1 MKLTQRKSFRYGG
14 AAIGLTA
21 AVVAVVVVFNVIV
34 SAIFSA
40 VGEKLDMTADNLFEL
55 SDTAN
60 ELLADRGD
68 HENQVTIYFMADRDQ
83 LNQPASSGNHYSDYS
98 AWGMK
103 YIVELAEEL
112 AERHSYINVEYID
125 LNTEGNKIKSIVG
138 KAYYESEDRSFGVTS
153 VLIDNY
159 MPLLDNHGDIV
170 YNDNTGEPQEY
181 WHNYRL
187 YNRNSFYGFNSS
199 YYATSF
205 KGEYR
210 LISAILSVT
219 QRVAPTA
226 YPTAYFITGH
236 GEAVGEYEIGEE
248 NDDYGSAAYLW
259 NLLRDC
265 GYQIRKIDLQYEDF
279 DHTGNAVAIIFGPE
293 TDYISSDSSNDGELE
308 KLQKFTET
316 SGNSLM
322 VFLNPG
328 IRSLP
333 KLEGFLEE
341 TAGVDYL
348 DAKLKDDGS
357 AGIHVDGYGLVGSR
371 AQGSD
376 LLSQRLTAVDGDEK
390 MIFRNTRP
398 IRVTDPSKASAIYTV
413 PASSYADAGD
423 AEQVKTGDALL
434 TFSTVS
440 EGSYL
445 LAAGT
450 TMLAHSN
457 YTDRAEYANRE
468 VLVAAMGLMS
478 GDDSAHEL
486 SDKVIPNEGL
496 NITTA
501 QATRWTVI
509 LSVALPSVIAVLG
522 LAVNIRRRYS

>member
-1 MKLTQRKSFRYGG
+1 MKLTERKSFRYGG
-14 AAIGLTA
+14 AAVGLTA
-21 AVVAVVVVFNVIV
+21 AVVAVVVVLNVIV
-34 SAIFSA
+34 SALFSA

-68 HENQVTIYFMADRDQ
+68 HKNQVTIYFMADRDQ
-83 LNQPASSGNHYSDYS
+83 LSQPASSYNYYSDYS

-103 YIVELAEEL
+103 YIVELAEAL
-112 AERHSYINVEYID
+112 ADRHAYINVEYID
-125 LNTEGNKIKSIVG
+125 LNTEGHKIKSIVG
-138 KAYYESEDRSFGVTS
+138 AEYYESEDRSFGVTS

-159 MPLLDNHGDIV
+159 MPSLDSHGNII
-170 YNDNTGEPQEY
+170 YNESTGEPAEY

-187 YNRNSFYGFNSS
+187 YNRNSFYGFNSG

-210 LISAILSVT
+210 LVSAILSVT
-219 QRVAPTA
+219 QRVT
-226 YPTAYFITGH
+226 PTAYFITGH
-236 GEAVGEYEIGEE
+236 GEAVGDYKIGEE
-248 NDDYGSAAYLW
+248 SSSYGSASYLW

-265 GYQIRKIDLQYEDF
+265 GYEIRKIDLQYEDF
-279 DHTGNAVAIIFGPE
+279 DSTANSVAIIFGPE
-293 TDYISSDSSNDGELE
+293 TDYISNDSSASSGTGELE
-308 KLQKFTET
+308 KLKKFTET
-316 SGNSLM
+316 AGNSLM

-328 IRSLP
+328 VRSLP
-333 KLEGFLEE
+333 VLEGFLEE

-357 AGIHVDGYGLVGSR
+357 AGIHVDGFGLVGAR
-371 AQGSD
+371 ADGSD
-376 LLSQRLTAVDGDEK
+376 LLSQRLTAVDEEEK

-398 IRVTDPSKASAIYTV
+398 IRVTDPSKVAAIYTV
-413 PASSYADAGD
+413 PASSYANEGD
-423 AEQVKTGDALL
+423 DEVSADDALL
-434 TFSTVS
+434 TFSTLS
-440 EGSYL
+440 EGSYV

-450 TMLAHSN
+450 TMLSDQL

-468 VLVAAMGLMS
+468 VLVAALGLMS
-478 GDDSAHEL
+478 GEGTAYEL
-486 SDKVIPNEGL
+486 NDKVIPNEGL

-501 QATRWTVI
+501 EATRWTVI
-509 LSVALPSVIAVLG
+509 LSVALPAVVAVVG